1 MYRAHASESTKPESR
16 PKNEN
21 TSSSISRAA
30 RALRRSA
37 RRSFLLGT
45 TSEPP
50 EELVSVSS
58 SILCDNRP
66 PSSSKTLLRSSKSFS
81 PLAFS
86 SPPPSSAAAEASAS
100 SASTRVFRRSRDSDI
115 PVFLSGLT
123 SSSRPSSSRTP
134 KSAWNVRAASSESRG
149 ERPGVESG
157 SSFAA
162 ASHRSGRALEWSG
175 PWPSWPCG
183 SNNTMPLRCP
193 HFASAV
199 VMNWSTTHC
208 ALFAKS
214 PNCASHSTKV
224 SWPASTL
231 YPYSNPNTA
240 CSLSGELA
248 ATKRSWRPNPRLSSG
263 FTPRLVRLQYRTAWR
278 WLNVP
283 RSTS

>member
-1 MYRAHASESTKPESR
+1 MYKTHAFSSTKPKSR

-37 RRSFLLGT
+37 RRSFRGGT
-45 TSEPP
+45 TSDEPP
-50 EELVSVSS
+50 ELVSVSS
-58 SILCDNRP
+58 SILCDKRP
-66 PSSSKTLLRSSKSFS
+66 PSSSKSARSSKSFS

-86 SPPPSSAAAEASAS
+86 SPPPSSAAASRS

-123 SSSRPSSSRTP
+123 SSSRTSSSRTP

-183 SNNTMPLRCP
+183 SNNTMPLLCP

-214 PNCASHSTKV
+214 PNCASQSTKV